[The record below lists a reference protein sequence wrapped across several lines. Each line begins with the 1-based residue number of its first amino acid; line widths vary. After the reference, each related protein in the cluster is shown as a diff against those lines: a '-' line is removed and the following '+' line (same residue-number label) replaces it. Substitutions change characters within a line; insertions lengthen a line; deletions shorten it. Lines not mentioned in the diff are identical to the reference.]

1 MRARRFSF
9 ALLLV
14 ALVPVAGSA
23 PGHGLRALAP
33 MELLVDGLDEPR
45 GVAVDSDDVVY
56 VAERSRGT
64 ITRVEP
70 DGTRSVVARR
80 LKDPFGV
87 AIDAEGHVV
96 LTEEAAGRVIRLDAT
111 GPRLLADGLVRPRW
125 LAIGDSGTI
134 YVVVGARPDDEDERD
149 RRDAVVAIASDGRV
163 TVFADGLDE
172 VAGIAA
178 DARAV
183 YVAMRAPRG
192 YVGIRRYAVLT
203 DGRAGGV
210 AWIGRLDVVRRA
222 AGLARDRLGALWLS
236 AEEADVSGGSVRDVA
251 VKITE
256 RDTTVFA
263 QGLDDPYA
271 LALGPEGHLYVTA
284 VRAGRIVRFRPPP
297 SPVLAGLPEVVPG
310 TALAVGGSA
319 TLGARIDVFVNDA
332 DVPTSTMTASD
343 GRFNAVVVI
352 AQNTESHLEAF
363 ATAARGDGL
372 SSAPTLASV
381 SHDGDEP
388 DLVFTR
394 PQPGAFARQRIEVEV
409 HARDGGSGISQ
420 VVLDAAGRQLGAAV
434 SPALPAPEIRAL
446 ASWDT
451 SGVADGATTLRAQV
465 QDRAGRE
472 RTVTRVV
479 IVDNT
484 PPSVEIVE
492 GPGGDIAETILAF
505 RFAGADNLTPAGSLT
520 FAWRVDG
527 DEFGAFDTSMSATV
541 GPLAPGPH
549 RIEVKSRDLAGNE
562 SPTPAARGFTVSPA
576 PTITAIV
583 PAAAAVGA
591 AVTIIGERLSPGPM
605 AVAFNGVPAA
615 IRRISASSVLTSVPP
630 GASTGP
636 LSVVTERGTAIRE
649 FSVERAQDVALRAL
663 PGALRT
669 VVGLPVTATLTL
681 DNIGTQPFTGL
692 ATLRVQRAP
701 AGVMARLGAAALTGG
716 RSTALTLTTET
727 TGGPS
732 GAVVIEAIA
741 LIDGIIVRREA
752 TLQLDV
758 VPGQRTALGGRLTL
772 VDDTPI
778 AGARLTLAGAVVDTD
793 AAGNVLFLD
802 PPAGRHMLALDVNA
816 ARAGLPI
823 YAIDVDLVA
832 GAASQ
837 LPPLRITP
845 PPPPEQF
852 VSIDN
857 AARDQVV
864 TDDRFPG
871 FALTLPAGVTIVGWD
886 GLLKQRIAVGRL
898 APDALPVPPPE
909 FPARS
914 FYQVFFGTPMGGLPS
929 QPLPLTLPNDQD
941 LEPGEV
947 VEIWYYDAAPIP
959 GAAAGWR
966 LAGDG
971 TVSADGTRAVSN
983 PGVGIAR
990 FCGVCGIACIKRKV
1004 AGQPN
1009 IDLKGVR
1016 GGDPV
1021 DLASGL
1027 LVLEKT
1033 DLVLPGRIPAF
1044 LHRVYNAVDPFGRVA
1059 GFELPTGPG
1068 WTLSVDVAL
1077 IDDGTDAR
1085 LLVMPG
1091 NARLPFARSGEAT
1104 FTNGTTPDLTGA
1116 TLHAEAGGEHRLVF
1130 KDGASWRFRSN
1141 WRARGRLGGLP
1152 GLGLLVEQ
1160 RDRHGNVLTIDRDPF
1175 GAVASIAEPAGRT
1188 LTFTTAPLDAADPM
1202 SARLVSVLDPVGRT
1216 VHYGYDERRRLSTV
1230 RDAGGGVVRYAY
1242 DAAGRV
1248 STVTDPRGITYLT
1261 NEYDAAG
1268 RVAAQVQADGGTWR
1282 FQYEGPVWRHA
1293 RAVVTDPRGGAT
1305 SHVFDGGRLMATVD
1319 ALGQLTRHERDE
1331 VGRVTGVVDALGRR
1345 VTLVYDARGNVV
1357 RLTDP
1362 LGHHREL
1369 TYDAADRPRS
1379 LTNTLGQASHL
1390 DYDAAGRLTSSI
1402 DATGARA
1409 AFEVDALGQPVTV
1422 SDGLGM
1428 TTRLEYARTGEVV
1441 AVVDPLGR
1449 RTTLEYD
1456 AASRLIRRRDAMD
1469 GVVSLAYDAL
1479 DRLVQVADATGVVRY
1494 DYDPN
1499 GNLVSVTDP
1508 LGRTIR
1514 YEYDVMD
1521 RRVAKTDALGQTE
1534 RYEYDQT
1541 GNVTR
1546 VIDRKGQASV
1556 YEYDLLGRRVTARDA
1571 DGGRTEFA
1579 YDAGGRLV
1587 RAVSDGDAVLL
1598 EHDALD
1604 RLVAETTSLG
1614 TIRYAWDALGRRA
1627 TLTRPDGTSVA
1638 YAYDAGSRLSRLAH
1652 GTTTVEL
1659 EYDGL
1664 GRRRRVRLPGAI
1676 DAEYRYD
1683 GASRVTSLT
1692 YRRGEQLLGT
1702 LAYTYD
1708 ALDRRTAVAGSLA
1721 AVRLP
1726 VGFASAVYD
1735 AANRQLRVDDRLL
1748 HYDLNG
1754 NLTSV
1759 TGSTETR
1766 SFVWD
1771 ARNRLTA
1778 VSGPAGSASM
1788 TYDAFGRR
1796 RSRDQDGRTTA
1807 FVYAISDVIEDVW
1820 VDGERSYLRGTTPD
1834 ELFAIDEAAALADSL
1849 GSLRRLV
1856 DPDGGVTDALTYEP
1870 FGRATSTASA
1880 PTRYAFTGRERD
1892 GDDLYYYRARY
1903 YDPGLAR
1910 FLSEDPLGLT
1920 AGLNPYVYAFNDPI
1934 NLVDPSG
1941 LRTYVLHGVWPDRD
1955 AFDEFARELR
1965 SADPMTRVLPWDGHV
1980 LGSVVPSTTRV
1991 SELEVSAILSELTA
2005 RPLGPAEKLNLV
2017 GFSGGGLVAATIA
2030 QMLQARGVKVN
2041 TIISMGTPAQTPITS
2056 TVPASTRLINVV
2068 GIIDPLASIRL
2079 HPRGANHLIFAT
2091 HRARSYTEN
2100 AALLSL
2106 IKRELSR

>member
-1 MRARRFSF
+1 VRARSFSF
-9 ALLLV
+9 GLLLV

-33 MELLVDGLDEPR
+33 VELLVDGLDEPR
-45 GVAVDSDDVVY
+45 GLAVDSDDVVY

-64 ITRVEP
+64 ITRVQS

-80 LKDPFGV
+80 LNDPFGV

-96 LTEEAAGRVIRLDAT
+96 LTEEAAGRVVRLDAT
-111 GPRLLADGLVRPRW
+111 GPQLLADGLIRPRW

-134 YVVVGARPDDEDERD
+134 YVVVGARPDDDAERD

-163 TVFADGLDE
+163 TVFADGLDD

-178 DARAV
+178 DARAL
-183 YVAMRAPRG
+183 YVATRAPHG
-192 YVGIRRYAVLT
+192 YVGIRRYAVLA

-210 AWIGRLDVVRRA
+210 AWIGRPDVVRRA

-236 AEEADVSGGSVRDVA
+236 AAEADVRGGPVRDVA

-271 LALGPEGHLYVTA
+271 VAFGPEGHLYVTA

-310 TALAVGGSA
+310 TALAVHGSA
-319 TLGARIDVFVNDA
+319 TLGAKIDVFVNDA

-343 GRFNAVVVI
+343 GRFHAVVVL
-352 AQNTESHLEAF
+352 AQNTESHLEAV

-372 SSAPTLASV
+372 SSAPALVSV

-394 PQPGAFARQRIEVEV
+394 PQPGAFAHQRIEVEV

-434 SPALPAPEIRAL
+434 SPALPAPEVRAL

-451 SGVADGATTLRAQV
+451 SGAADGATTLKARV
-465 QDRAGRE
+465 EDRAGHE

-484 PPSVEIVE
+484 PPTVEIVE
-492 GPGGDIAETILAF
+492 GPGDIADTVVAF
-505 RFAGADNLTPAGSLT
+505 RFAGADNLTPAESLT

-527 DEFGAFDTSMSATV
+527 GEFGPFDTAMAATV
-541 GPLAPGPH
+541 GPLAAGAH
-549 RIEVKSRDLAGNE
+549 RIEVKARDLAGNE
-562 SPTPAARGFTVSPA
+562 SPAPAARNFTVSPA

-583 PAAAAVGA
+583 PAAAAIGA
-591 AVTIIGERLSPGPM
+591 AVTIVGERLSPGPM

-615 IRRISASSVLTSVPP
+615 IRRISASSVMTSVPP

-636 LSVVTERGTAIRE
+636 LTVVTDRGTAIRG

-681 DNIGTQPFTGL
+681 DNVGARPFTGL
-692 ATLRVQRAP
+692 ATLRVQQAP
-701 AGVMARLGAAALTGG
+701 AGVMTRLGAAALTGG
-716 RSTALTLTTET
+716 RSTTLTLTTEP
-727 TGGPS
+727 TGAPS

-741 LIDGIIVRREA
+741 VIDGVIVRREA

-758 VPGQRTALGGRLTL
+758 EPGQRTALGGRLTL

-778 AGARLTLAGAVVDTD
+778 AGARLTLAGAVVETD
-793 AAGNVLFLD
+793 AAGNFLFLD
-802 PPAGRHMLALDVNA
+802 PPTGRHMLALDVNA

-823 YAIDVDLVA
+823 YAIDVDIVA
-832 GAASQ
+832 GAASR

-845 PPPPEQF
+845 PPPADQF
-852 VSIDN
+852 VPIDN
-857 AARDQVV
+857 AARDQIV
-864 TDDRFPG
+864 TDERFPG
-871 FALTLPAGVTIVGWD
+871 FALTLPAGVTIAGWD
-886 GLLKQRIAVGRL
+886 GVLKQRIAVGRL

-941 LEPGEV
+941 LEPGEA

-959 GAAAGWR
+959 GATAGWR
-966 LAGDG
+966 LAGDA

-990 FCGVCGIACIKRKV
+990 FCGVCGITCIKRKV

-1033 DLVLPGRIPAF
+1033 DLALPGRIPAF

-1091 NARLPFARSGEAT
+1091 NARLPFARSGDAT
-1104 FTNGTTPDLTGA
+1104 FTSSTTPDLAGA
-1116 TLHAEAGGEHRLVF
+1116 TLYAEASGEHRLVF
-1130 KDGASWRFRSN
+1130 KDGASWRFRGN
-1141 WRARGRLGGLP
+1141 WRARGRLGSLP

-1188 LTFTTAPLDAADPM
+1188 LTFTTAQLDAADPM
-1202 SARLVSVLDPVGRT
+1202 SVRLVGVLDPVGRT
-1216 VHYGYDERRRLSTV
+1216 VHYGYDELRRLSTV
-1230 RDAGGGVVRYAY
+1230 RDAGGGVVRYTY

-1248 STVTDPRGITYLT
+1248 STVTDPRAITYLA

-1268 RVAAQVQADGGTWR
+1268 RVVAQVQADGGTWR
-1282 FQYEGPVWRHA
+1282 FQYEGPAWRHT

-1305 SHVFDGGRLMATVD
+1305 SHTFDGGRLTATVD
-1319 ALGQLTRHERDE
+1319 ALGQLTRYERDE

-1345 VTLVYDARGNVV
+1345 VTLDYDARGNVV

-1362 LGHHREL
+1362 LGRHREL

-1379 LTNTLGQASHL
+1379 LTNALGQASRL
-1390 DYDAAGRLTSSI
+1390 EYDAAGRLTSSI
-1402 DATGARA
+1402 DTTGARA
-1409 AFEVDALGQPVTV
+1409 VFEVDALGQPVTV
-1422 SDGLGM
+1422 TDAAGM

-1441 AVVDPLGR
+1441 AVIDPLGR

-1479 DRLVQVADATGVVRY
+1479 DRIVQVADATGVVRY

-1499 GNLVSVTDP
+1499 GNLMSVTDP

-1521 RRVAKTDALGQTE
+1521 RRVAKMDALGLTE
-1534 RYEYDQT
+1534 RYEYDPT

-1556 YEYDLLGRRVTARDA
+1556 YEYDLLGRRVAAHDA
-1571 DGGRTEFA
+1571 DGGRTDFT

-1587 RAVSDGDAVLL
+1587 RAASDGDAVLL
-1598 EHDALD
+1598 EHDFLD
-1604 RLVAETTSLG
+1604 RLIAETTSLG
-1614 TIRYAWDALGRRA
+1614 TTRYAWDALGRRT
-1627 TLTRPDGTSVA
+1627 TLTRPDGTTLA
-1638 YAYDAGSRLSRLAH
+1638 YAYDAGSRLGRLAH

-1659 EYDGL
+1659 EYDSL

-1676 DAEYRYD
+1676 DAEYLYD
-1683 GASRVTSLT
+1683 GASRVTNLT
-1692 YRRGEQLLGT
+1692 YRRGEQVLGT

-1708 ALDRRTAVAGSLA
+1708 ALDRRMAVAGTLA
-1721 AVRLP
+1721 SVRLP
-1726 VGFASAVYD
+1726 DGIASAVYD
-1735 AANRQLRVDDRLL
+1735 AANRQQRVDDRLL

-1754 NLTSV
+1754 NLT
-1759 TGSTETR
+1759 TIIGLTETR

-1778 VSGPAGSASM
+1778 VSGPTGSASM

-1796 RSRDQDGRTTA
+1796 RSRDHDGRTTA

-1820 VDGERSYLRGTTPD
+1820 LDGERSYLRGTAPD
-1834 ELFAIDEAAALADSL
+1834 ELFAIDAAAALSDSL

-1856 DPDGGVTDALTYEP
+1856 DPDGGVADALTYEP
-1870 FGRATSTASA
+1870 FGRGTSTAST

-1903 YDPGLAR
+1903 YDPGLGR
-1910 FLSEDPLGLT
+1910 FLSEDPLGLS

-1980 LGSVVPSTTRV
+1980 LGSVVPSTTRI

-2005 RPLGPAEKLNLV
+2005 RPLAPAERLNLV
-2017 GFSGGGLVAATIA
+2017 GFSGGGLVAATVA

-2079 HPRGANHLIFAT
+2079 HPRGANYLIFAT

-2100 AALLSL
+2100 AAVLSL